1 MHIACNDHIRLLID
15 AFYFLQARETMA
27 EIPEQ
32 FMSYM
37 NKKNIVP
44 NSPVDRPVQV
54 ASGIRPQTMTMNAPV
69 GQVLPSSS
77 EIDAPTNPG
86 APPCTAVDQ
95 RQLQPQQVPPYS
107 PRANGTTH

>member
-1 MHIACNDHIRLLID
+1 
-15 AFYFLQARETMA
+15 MA

-44 NSPVDRPVQV
+44 NSPVNRPVQV
-54 ASGIRPQTMTMNAPV
+54 ASGITPQTMPRNAPV
-69 GQVLPSSS
+69 GLVVPSSS
-77 EIDAPTNPG
+77 EMDVSTNPG
-86 APPCTAVDQ
+86 SPPHTVVDQ

-107 PRANGTTH
+107 PHANGTIY